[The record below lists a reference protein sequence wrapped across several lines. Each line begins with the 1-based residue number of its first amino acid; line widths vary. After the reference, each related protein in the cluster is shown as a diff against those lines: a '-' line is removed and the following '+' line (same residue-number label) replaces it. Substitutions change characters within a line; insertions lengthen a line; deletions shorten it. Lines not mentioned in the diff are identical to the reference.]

1 MPKGIKQCICCG
13 KDLVGKQRKWCS
25 QSCRHKYS
33 LRNNK
38 EYREKKRK
46 RSLLYQKIRY
56 QTDPMYRAKNHLRR
70 NLRKFLQQNNCRK
83 GSHSSELLG
92 ATPERIRSHIESQFK
107 DDMTWENY
115 GEWHIDHIIPLDYY
129 NKNFDLNDLEVQKKA
144 FNYKNLQP
152 LWAFENLS
160 KSNKCEILE
169 TAQ

>member
-1 MPKGIKQCICCG
+1 MQLIKDADI
-13 KDLVGKQRKWCS
+13 LIS
-25 QSCRHKYS
+25 F
-33 LRNNK
+33 
-38 EYREKKRK
+38 
-46 RSLLYQKIRY
+46 
-56 QTDPMYRAKNHLRR
+56 NHLRR

-107 DDMTWENY
+107 DDMTWENQ

-129 NKNFDLNDLEVQKKA
+129 AKSFDLNDLEVQKKA

-160 KSNKCEILE
+160 KSNKRETLEI
-169 TAQ
+169 AQQNIAIGKIINIQNGFGGFSFI